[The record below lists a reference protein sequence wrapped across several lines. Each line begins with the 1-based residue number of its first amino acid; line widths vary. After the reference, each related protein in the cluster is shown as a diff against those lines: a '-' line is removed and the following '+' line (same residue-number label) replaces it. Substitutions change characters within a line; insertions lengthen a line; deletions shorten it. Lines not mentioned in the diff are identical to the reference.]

1 MLQLYYEKIIK
12 TLLIK
17 GLREKNIEKNIKK

>member
-1 MLQLYYEKIIK
+1 MLQLYYKKIIK
-12 TLLIK
+12 ILLIK